1 MKHCINLLF
10 IILLSYSVMAQE
22 ETLIS
27 GEIDHGGY
35 GGFITKLGQI
45 NGEFGVFLGGQG
57 AWIIN
62 HRVGLGAKG
71 YFLVNKV
78 EVEEL
83 QNIKLEFGCWGGLV
97 EYIIASDKRV
107 HANINLMI
115 GAGSVH
121 YTVADYQNDHS
132 EIDYS
137 DDGFFAMEPAVDLVL
152 NVHKNI
158 RIGIGAAY
166 RIVNGVDYM
175 SLSNSDLN
183 GFSGE
188 IVLMFGAF

>member
-1 MKHCINLLF
+1 
-10 IILLSYSVMAQE
+10 
-22 ETLIS
+22 
-27 GEIDHGGY
+27 
-35 GGFITKLGQI
+35 
-45 NGEFGVFLGGQG
+45 LGGQA

-62 HRVGLGAKG
+62 HRVGLGGKG
-71 YFLVNKV
+71 YFLVN
-78 EVEEL
+78 EVKAKEL

-107 HANINLMI
+107 HANINIMI
-115 GAGSVH
+115 GAGAVR
-121 YTVADYQNDHS
+121 YAVIDYQDDHS
-132 EIDYS
+132 DIDHS

-166 RIVNGVDYM
+166 RIVNRVDYM
-175 SLSNSDLN
+175 DLSNSDLN